1 MHTTAR
7 NVQERSKRTPQTSFQ
22 LLLML
27 LQLTGAQQ
35 KPLLLL
41 LLLPGPCSLHD
52 TCATLCF
59 CQPQPP
65 LLLPAQ

>member
-1 MHTTAR
+1 VHTTAR
-7 NVQERSKRTPQTSFQ
+7 DVQERSKRTPQTSIQ

-27 LQLTGAQQ
+27 LQSTGAQQ
-35 KPLLLL
+35 KLLLL

-52 TCATLCF
+52 TFATLCV